1 MRITSPISSPDL
13 SNFSTHSRLLIV
25 GLSISVVVSILLTV
39 FKVPQFAQLVP
50 VLLASLIGI
59 VAVRTLRSSFR
70 LQTAELL
77 EFQKD
82 RLLNL
87 SAQRVLDAIRYASSA
102 STSNE
107 DEILAN
113 GIRTVS
119 GLQAAITFRLIPSDG
134 VFSASGWSAGKDM
147 AKVRQEFEALD
158 VETPGIQSVK
168 QGSALVLYGL
178 STEYTD
184 LPAWAEDHGFTT
196 GLVAPIVQGL
206 NTQGFVYAFSNRA
219 ELPSLAEIEQV
230 ELFLGLY
237 SKLGLAN
244 DVSRSSAG
252 NIRVASEV
260 KHTPRVEEPAQVQ
273 FDGLALNPSLGRL
286 TIEDYDIALSPIEAQ
301 LVGVLASSAGRPVSA
316 DTLLEQC
323 WDRKSGASDNSV
335 DVAIFRLRKKLSK
348 APAGK
353 SLIKTVRG
361 AGYMLLP
368 PRTNGEAP
376 VIAD

>member
-1 MRITSPISSPDL
+1 MRITSPISSSIP
-13 SNFSTHSRLLIV
+13 SNFSSPSLLLIA
-25 GLSISVVVSILLTV
+25 GLSISVVASILLTV
-39 FKVPQFAQLVP
+39 LNVPQLAQLVP
-50 VLLASLIGI
+50 VLLAGLVGT

-77 EFQKD
+77 EFQKN
-82 RLLNL
+82 RQLNL
-87 SAQRVLDAIRYASSA
+87 SARRVLDAVRSASSA
-102 STSNE
+102 STSNA

-119 GLQAAITFRLIPSDG
+119 GLQAAFTFRLIPSDG
-134 VFSASGWSAGKDM
+134 VFSASGWSADKDM
-147 AKVRQEFEALD
+147 ARVRQEFEALD

-168 QGSALVLYGL
+168 QGSALVLSGL
-178 STEYTD
+178 STEYED

-206 NTQGFVYAFSNRA
+206 NTQGFVYAFTNRA

-237 SKLGLAN
+237 SKLGLAS
-244 DVSRSSAG
+244 DVGRASAR
-252 NIRVASEV
+252 NIRVPVEA
-260 KHTPRVEEPAQVQ
+260 KHTPHVEESPAVQ
-273 FDGLALNPSLGRL
+273 IDGLALNPTLGRL
-286 TIEDYDIALSPIEAQ
+286 TIEDHDIALSPIEAQ
-301 LVGVLASSAGRPVSA
+301 LVGVLASSAGKPVSA
-316 DTLLEQC
+316 ETLLEQC
-323 WDRKSGASDNSV
+323 WDGKSGASDNSV

>member
-1 MRITSPISSPDL
+1 MRITSPISS
-13 SNFSTHSRLLIV
+13 SNPSKYSSPSILLFA
-25 GLSISVVVSILLTV
+25 GQSASVIVSILLTV
-39 FKVPQFAQLVP
+39 FNVPQYAQLVP
-50 VLLASLIGI
+50 VLLASIVGI
-59 VAVRTLRSSFR
+59 FAFRTLRSSFR
-70 LQTAELL
+70 LQSEELL

-87 SAQRVLDAIRYASSA
+87 SSQRVLDAVRSVS
-102 STSNE
+102 STSISNA
-107 DEILAN
+107 DEVLAN

-119 GLQAAITFRLIPSDG
+119 GLQAAITFRLFPSDG
-134 VFSASGWSAGKDM
+134 VFSASGWSADKDM
-147 AKVRQEFEALD
+147 ARVRQEFEALD
-158 VETPGIQSVK
+158 IDTPGIQSVK
-168 QGSALVLYGL
+168 QGSALVLSGL
-178 STEYTD
+178 STEYSD
-184 LPAWAEDHGFTT
+184 LPSWAEDHGFTT

-237 SKLGLAN
+237 SKLGLAS
-244 DVSRSSAG
+244 DGVRSSAR
-252 NIRVASEV
+252 NIRLASEA
-260 KHTPRVEEPAQVQ
+260 KHTPYVEEPARVHI
-273 FDGLALNPSLGRL
+273 DGLALDPALGRL
-286 TIEDYDIALSPIEAQ
+286 TIEDHDIALSPIEAQ
-301 LVGVLASSAGRPVSA
+301 LVGVLASSAGKPVSA

-323 WDRKSGASDNSV
+323 WDGKSGASDNSV

-368 PRTNGEAP
+368 PRASGESP
-376 VIAD
+376 VVAD